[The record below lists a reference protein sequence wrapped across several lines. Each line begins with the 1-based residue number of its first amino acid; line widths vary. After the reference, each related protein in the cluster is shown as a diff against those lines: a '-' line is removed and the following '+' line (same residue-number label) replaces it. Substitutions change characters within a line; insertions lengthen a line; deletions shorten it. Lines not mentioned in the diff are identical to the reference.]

1 MLIAIAI
8 FFVFPSKT
16 LLAQK
21 LDYLK
26 WYSPLSSG
34 AEGFPRVS
42 VLSTPRME
50 VRAFKYCNYGSGLN
64 PVRNSY
70 ELERGFYNALS
81 KFVWESKFPQLESGT
96 YGEYQGFPAVVV
108 WAISVKYKGQPTPTT
123 VIAIRGSS
131 RVSSRHRPI
140 PEEYWTVHNYIENT
154 WLRRLINC

>member
-1 MLIAIAI
+1 MSRMLIAIAI

-81 KFVWESKFPQLESGT
+81 KFVWESNIMRCRSLFGNLNFRSL
-96 YGEYQGFPAVVV
+96 
-108 WAISVKYKGQPTPTT
+108 
-123 VIAIRGSS
+123 
-131 RVSSRHRPI
+131 RVALM
-140 PEEYWTVHNYIENT
+140 ENT
-154 WLRRLINC
+154 RAFRPWWCGRFQ